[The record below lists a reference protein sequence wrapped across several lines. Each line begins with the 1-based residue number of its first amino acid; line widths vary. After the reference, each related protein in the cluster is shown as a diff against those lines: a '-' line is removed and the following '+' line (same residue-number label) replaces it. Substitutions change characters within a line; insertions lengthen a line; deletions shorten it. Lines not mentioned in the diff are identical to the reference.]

1 MKKMTIVIHRPIVQG
16 ISFQCKVDRRFGNNK
31 MIRKSYKDGNG
42 KIVCPMNGAN
52 YLTLRGKLVNWTSED
67 ILKVVKENSEQ
78 LEDITRESWESIN
91 EENKENN
98 EVIEEVIEE
107 DIKEENNSSNSYA
120 DIGDWETI

>member
-1 MKKMTIVIHRPIVQG
+1 
-16 ISFQCKVDRRFGNNK
+16 
-31 MIRKSYKDGNG
+31 MIRKSYKDSNG
-42 KIVCPMNGAN
+42 KVVCPMNGAN

-107 DIKEENNSSNSYA
+107 DIKEDIKEEVKENKEENNSSNSYA